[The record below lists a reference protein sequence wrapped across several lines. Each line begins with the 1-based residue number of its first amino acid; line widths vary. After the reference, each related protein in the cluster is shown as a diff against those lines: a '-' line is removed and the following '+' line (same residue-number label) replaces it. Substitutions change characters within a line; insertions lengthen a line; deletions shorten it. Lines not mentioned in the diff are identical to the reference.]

1 MDPGSRARRA
11 QVRDDAT
18 VASVPQPP
26 ASSSSAGDRYS
37 RASSGAERGEKAATE
52 LSRLGGNS
60 IPDEVEKAG
69 LLCVRTKAEHMRSEL
84 VASNADNA
92 VAGAEILPQLDDP

>member
-26 ASSSSAGDRYS
+26 APVSSAGDRYS
-37 RASSGAERGEKAATE
+37 LASSGAERGEKGVTNPAHAGPRNQVNIKMDPG
-52 LSRLGGNS
+52 LRQDDGNS
-60 IPDEVEKAG
+60 RWVLACARMTAAP
-69 LLCVRTKAEHMRSEL
+69 R
-84 VASNADNA
+84 
-92 VAGAEILPQLDDP
+92 